1 MSESEE
7 EEDSDEEDVDE
18 EEVEK
23 AEEDEKETEKV
34 FFLLYDL
41 QKLNYFLCLS
51 QVLKNVFFFI

>member
-7 EEDSDEEDVDE
+7 EESDEEDVDE

-34 FFLLYDL
+34 FFTVWLTKTKFYV
-41 QKLNYFLCLS
+41 LS
-51 QVLKNVFFFI
+51 KIFKT